1 MLQKFCPPRNPQKI
15 IPTKILDKVKTRE
28 ATEVEVEDIEVTEAG
43 VKDLEEENQIK
54 IRHLS
59 TPGIINL

>member
-1 MLQKFCPPRNPQKI
+1 MLQKFYPPRNLQKI
-15 IPTKILDKVKTRE
+15 IPTKILGKVKARE
-28 ATEVEVEDIEVTEAG
+28 VTEAEEEQLEVTEAG

-59 TPGIINL
+59 TRVK